1 MPSLEI
7 VKYEFKYRNYPDE
20 EFNEEIEFGSG
31 KEAIEY
37 FNKKGYGMEN
47 WTIIICLE
55 YGIEKSISL
64 NIFNKLYDL
73 ETKES

>member
-20 EFNEEIEFGSG
+20 EITEEIEFGSA
-31 KEAIEY
+31 KEAVKH
-37 FNKKGYGMEN
+37 FNSKGYGMDN
-47 WTIIICLE
+47 WTIIVCLE

-64 NIFNKLYDL
+64 NTFNKLYD
-73 ETKES
+73 KES